1 MSTSSSVLGGWL
13 NPKPQPRCKGEGIMP
28 NGTEENPADVR
39 VDPGIDVRED
49 IGKDE
54 AYTINLKS
62 IVEQAVQAAFEG
74 IRQAQTHFNDAHSDA
89 RKFITRIQTDSLDL
103 KAKIDNNY
111 LAGIGANQNSQAFAA
126 YTAMV
131 NNGLVQAQAQ
141 DQQRIAH
148 DRTWN
153 IDETAAIAQIMI
165 SQLAGV
171 NVSKDAIMQ
180 LIVAA
185 IADAQRDVAQ
195 GSGSQSG

>member
-1 MSTSSSVLGGWL
+1 MTEPKQ
-13 NPKPQPRCKGEGIMP
+13 NPSDE
-28 NGTEENPADVR
+28 R
-39 VDPGIDVRED
+39 VDPGIDARED

-54 AYTINLKS
+54 AYTVNLKS
-62 IVEQAVQAAFEG
+62 VVEQAIQAAYEG
-74 IRQAQTHFNDAHSDA
+74 IRQAQTHFNDTQADA
-89 RKFITRIQTDSLDL
+89 REFIRRVQMDSLDL

-111 LAGIGANQNSQAFAA
+111 LAGVGANQNSQAFAA

-171 NVSKDAIMQ
+171 TVSKDAIMQ

-185 IADAQRDVAQ
+185 IADAQRDTANASN
-195 GSGSQSG
+195 G

>member
-1 MSTSSSVLGGWL
+1 MADENT
-13 NPKPQPRCKGEGIMP
+13 NPSDE
-28 NGTEENPADVR
+28 R
-39 VDPGIDVRED
+39 VDPGIDARED

-54 AYTINLKS
+54 AYTVNLKS
-62 IVEQAVQAAFEG
+62 VVEQAIQAAYEG

-89 RKFITRIQTDSLDL
+89 REFIRRVQMDSLDL

-111 LAGIGANQNSQAFAA
+111 LAGIGANQNANAYAA
-126 YTAMV
+126 YTAGV
-131 NNGLVQAQAQ
+131 NSGLVQAQAQ

-171 NVSKDAIMQ
+171 NVSKDAILQ

-185 IADAQRDVAQ
+185 LADAQRDVAKE
-195 GSGSQSG
+195 S